1 MAKPQSCDT
10 FVALPPS
17 TADGC
22 IIFGKNSDRPDE
34 EVQEVE
40 YYPSK
45 EHQPGSKVMCTYI
58 EIDQVPK
65 TNDVILSK
73 PAWMWGAEMGANQ
86 HGVCIGNEAV
96 WTKLNSDDDL
106 TERLLGMDIVRLV
119 LERVKTS
126 KEGVE
131 LIGELLAKY
140 GQGGSCYES
149 TQRSSY
155 HNSFLLADRT
165 EAWVLETAGKFW
177 AAELIK
183 EGVRNISNQ
192 LTIGTKIDMMSPD
205 LIQEATALGFYSK
218 EKGAFHFSKVFSDDY
233 CLEGRY
239 KHGRRMLQE
248 YSKEGKFGMTDMA
261 NILRDESSGICMTG
275 GYTSTGSQISVIP
288 TGASQA
294 VHWFTATPNPKLSI
308 YKPFIFCT
316 GVDIGDLTVSPK
328 YGAEDPINMK
338 PRFTKEVDRR
348 HKLYKAHGCFVTS
361 RKSSVAG
368 KLKDLEKKFIQ
379 DMTEIKENY
388 NEEKKEKASE
398 IFKNMCT
405 HELDF
410 YREIG

>member
-1 MAKPQSCDT
+1 
-10 FVALPPS
+10 
-17 TADGC
+17 
-22 IIFGKNSDRPDE
+22 
-34 EVQEVE
+34 
-40 YYPSK
+40 
-45 EHQPGSKVMCTYI
+45 
-58 EIDQVPK
+58 
-65 TNDVILSK
+65 
-73 PAWMWGAEMGANQ
+73 
-86 HGVCIGNEAV
+86 
-96 WTKLNSDDDL
+96 
-106 TERLLGMDIVRLV
+106 
-119 LERVKTS
+119 
-126 KEGVE
+126 
-131 LIGELLAKY
+131 
-140 GQGGSCYES
+140 
-149 TQRSSY
+149 
-155 HNSFLLADRT
+155 
-165 EAWVLETAGKFW
+165 
-177 AAELIK
+177 
-183 EGVRNISNQ
+183 
-192 LTIGTKIDMMSPD
+192 
-205 LIQEATALGFYSK
+205 
-218 EKGAFHFSKVFSDDY
+218 
-233 CLEGRY
+233 
-239 KHGRRMLQE
+239 
-248 YSKEGKFGMTDMA
+248 MTDMA

-379 DMTEIKENY
+379 DVTEIKENY